1 MTIDVGNTR
10 TKWAIF
16 NQANAIV
23 ANGVFGNTELGEA
36 PQEWAECALAVISN
50 VAADEMAARLKTMLA
65 PIAHQ
70 HWIGALVSGFGI
82 KNGYAQPEL
91 LGCDR
96 WAAMVGAR
104 QYTEQSCLVVNAG
117 TALTIDA
124 MQREPTT
131 GSHIFVGGVIVPGW
145 RLMQQALYQGTH
157 GINHA
162 LAESHSGSD
171 AKAGKYVDLPRNTED
186 AVYTGALMAM
196 VGAIEQMSLRLQRQA
211 HTGIQCMITGGDA
224 LLLAERLRSGAVIS
238 DIVMIEDLVLRGL
251 LVIGREIR

>member
-1 MTIDVGNTR
+1 MILTIDTGNTR

-23 ANGVFGNTELGEA
+23 ANGVFANAELGEA
-36 PQEWAECALAVISN
+36 PDEWAECALAVISN
-50 VAADEMAARLKTMLA
+50 VAGEAMTARLKTMLA

-104 QYTEQSCLVVNAG
+104 QYSEQSCLVVNAG

-124 MQREPTT
+124 LQRESAT
-131 GSHIFVGGVIVPGW
+131 GSHIFVGGVILPGW
-145 RLMQQALYQGTH
+145 HMMQQSLAQGTD

-162 LAESHSGSD
+162 FIEGNR
-171 AKAGKYVDLPRNTED
+171 GKYADFPRSTED
-186 AVYTGALMAM
+186 AIYTGALLAM
-196 VGAIEQMSLRLQRQA
+196 TGAIEQMSLRLQRQA
-211 HTGIQCMITGGDA
+211 DSGIQCMISGGDA
-224 LLLAERLRSGAVIS
+224 VMLAERLRSGAVIN
-238 DIVMIEDLVLRGL
+238 DIVVIEDLVLRGL

>member
-1 MTIDVGNTR
+1 MILTIDAGNTR

-23 ANGVFGNTELGEA
+23 ANGVFANAESGEA

-50 VAADEMAARLKTMLA
+50 VAGEAMAARLKTMLA
-65 PIAHQ
+65 P
-70 HWIGALVSGFGI
+70 IGALVSGFGI

-104 QYTEQSCLVVNAG
+104 QYSEQSCLVVNAG
-117 TALTIDA
+117 TALTVDA
-124 MQREPTT
+124 LQRESAT
-131 GSHIFVGGVIVPGW
+131 GSHIFVGGVILPGW
-145 RLMQQALYQGTH
+145 HMMQQSLVQGAD

-162 LAESHSGSD
+162 LIED
-171 AKAGKYVDLPRNTED
+171 KRGKYADFPRSTED
-186 AVYTGALMAM
+186 AIYTGALLAM
-196 VGAIEQMSLRLQRQA
+196 TGAIEQMSLRLQRQA
-211 HTGIQCMITGGDA
+211 GSGIQCMISGGNA
-224 LLLAERLRSGAVIS
+224 VMLAERLRSAAVIN
-238 DIVMIEDLVLRGL
+238 DIVVIEDLVLRGL